1 MVNSIFLGK
10 IVNLVC
16 DVVESVDRLL
26 FTCHVATFLWTLVR
40 NVGVWPDNPSSVLN
54 LLSVTSY
61 GPVYNFETIW
71 IGAAAVMWA
80 LWNIRNKLIFEAK
93 I

>member
-10 IVNLVC
+10 IVNPVC
-16 DVVESVDRLL
+16 DVVESVDHLL

-40 NVGVWPDNPSSVLN
+40 NVGVWSDNPSYVLN

-61 GPVYNFETIW
+61 GPVDNFETI
-71 IGAAAVMWA
+71 
-80 LWNIRNKLIFEAK
+80 
-93 I
+93 